1 MSLLKSVG
9 GGFQMTFGNGITVS
23 VMFRPG
29 SYCERGRDAFGKDL
43 EEIEENGHY
52 KSSDAEI
59 AIWQGE
65 TWLDF
70 GGDTV
75 MGYLSADEVA
85 GWITR
90 ASTAKDIQ
98 ALQAEVSEAA

>member
-1 MSLLKSVG
+1 MSLLRSVG

-23 VMFRPG
+23 VMFRSG
-29 SYCERGRDAFGKDL
+29 NYCEHRYDAFGNDL
-43 EEIEENGHY
+43 KEIEDNGHH

-59 AIWQGE
+59 AIWQDE

-85 GWITR
+85 SWITR

-98 ALQAEVSEAA
+98 TLQSEV

>member
-1 MSLLKSVG
+1 MGLFKSVG
-9 GGFQMTFGNGITVS
+9 GGFQMTFENGITVS
-23 VMFRPG
+23 VMFRAG
-29 SYCERGRDAFGKDL
+29 NYCEHHYAAFGSDL
-43 EEIEENGHY
+43 KEIEDNGHH

-75 MGYLSADEVA
+75 AGYLSADEVA
-85 GWITR
+85 GWIAR

-98 ALQAEVSEAA
+98 TLQAEVSEAA

>member
-1 MSLLKSVG
+1 MGLFKSVG
-9 GGFQMTFGNGITVS
+9 GGFQMTFENGITVS

-29 SYCERGRDAFGKDL
+29 SYSERGRDAFGKDL
-43 EEIEENGHY
+43 EEIKKNGHY

-59 AIWQGE
+59 AIWQDE

-85 GWITR
+85 GWIAR

-98 ALQAEVSEAA
+98 TLQSEV